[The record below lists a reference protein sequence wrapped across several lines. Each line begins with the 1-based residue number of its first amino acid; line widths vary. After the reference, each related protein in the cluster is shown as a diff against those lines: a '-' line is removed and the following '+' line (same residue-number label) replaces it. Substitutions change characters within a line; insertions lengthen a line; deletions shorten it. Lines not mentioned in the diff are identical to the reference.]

1 MAEGLL
7 TLHRKNIFHGGI
19 TPKLICL
26 REDGGD
32 ALLLPINIY
41 PAQPPV
47 DMGDFAS
54 PEWVTG
60 AETTFTPGMDI
71 YALGLALYILLTR
84 KTPMEAGF
92 AMPSSLIK
100 CSDAVDSA
108 VSRAINPDTRERYRD
123 LGDFITDL
131 DKAIANPAGR
141 NAASIPPPPS
151 SPAIPALNMQK
162 GSPTSITISFRP

>member
-1 MAEGLL
+1 
-7 TLHRKNIFHGGI
+7 
-19 TPKLICL
+19 
-26 REDGGD
+26 
-32 ALLLPINIY
+32 
-41 PAQPPV
+41 
-47 DMGDFAS
+47 
-54 PEWVTG
+54 
-60 AETTFTPGMDI
+60 
-71 YALGLALYILLTR
+71 
-84 KTPMEAGF
+84 MEAGF